1 MTLWKKLFR
10 TIKEKKAQYLSAWI
24 LIVISSTLFYAF
36 TAAGANLVDN
46 LNSFYQTNNVED
58 ANFIVQKP
66 LTQPD
71 HIGEQ
76 LNLQL
81 EERLTIDVSMK
92 EDTIL
97 RLLNETQFINRYSV
111 IEGEKLQSNQD
122 ILIDQGFAK
131 VHHLSIGDQ
140 LELKGQNFIV
150 KGTMAIPDY
159 IYPLKSTS
167 GFLKNPD
174 AFGVAIVQK
183 GVLENWRNS
192 QRYYSVRFN
201 NNDDKQLLL
210 NYLNKNNHVLQWVD
224 KKDNNRITFIQGD
237 IAAIKKMGESLPIGI
252 LLITLVIILILLWRL
267 MKNEYV
273 QIGTLYA
280 LGYKKSEIIRHYL
293 TYATLL
299 AISGSF
305 VGTLFGWLLMHPLIS
320 AFAAYYN
327 LPVLTT
333 NPYLSYLLASLLL
346 PLIFFAP
353 LTYILVRRVLKIP
366 PVILMKGGTIKTRLN
381 VFERLFNLR
390 NLKFTKKF
398 IIRDILRNLPRVG
411 FLSVGVMFA
420 TLLLLMGFITKD
432 SMTYLINDNFK
443 DVYHYEYEYVFNQLQ
458 TESPQSGQVASSAP
472 FSMKNKEGNQSLV
485 ITGLKPDNSAIQL
498 ADMNGNRLK
507 FDSVIMNKSLAD
519 KWGIEEGKAIEV
531 TNQLSNKT
539 FSITIDH
546 IADSYLGNMVYMPLE
561 RFNQLNDYPEGSYMA
576 LYSDKEISIPEGEL
590 ASKSLTTNMITG
602 FEQIIQPLNY
612 GIIAIAIVAAVI
624 AVIIIYIL
632 ISLMIEENSYKISL
646 MKVIGYDDRD
656 IQKLMISYNLWFVIL
671 GFFISIPVT
680 LLTISAFLNSITAEM
695 NITIPVKI
703 SWINVVISF
712 VVILTAYYISILL
725 NKRLLKRVSMQEAI
739 NRSTE

>member
-305 VGTLFGWLLMHPLIS
+305 VGTLFGWLLMHPL
-320 AFAAYYN
+320 
-327 LPVLTT
+327 
-333 NPYLSYLLASLLL
+333 
-346 PLIFFAP
+346 
-353 LTYILVRRVLKIP
+353 TYILVRRVLKIP

-576 LYSDKEISIPEGEL
+576 LYSNKEISIPEGEL